1 MSGGSKPTSPAHVA
15 ENTENESESGDLDVI
30 YDPVLNY
37 YFDPKSNK
45 YYELIRD

>member
-1 MSGGSKPTSPAHVA
+1 VA